1 MVLDSEW
8 HWIFDCPHFE
18 DLRQKLPVLKRTI
31 KDCYPFDPRGFAK
44 VANLVSLLKEV
55 QIQYRVAVSLGSFI
69 RQAKALRESWM
80 REVFSRGRPCAPPEH
95 WTRNIFLHPPSD
107 ADFPAE
113 VAENFHDGQPW
124 FTFIDDI
131 SAA

>member
-1 MVLDSEW
+1 M
-8 HWIFDCPHFE
+8 
-18 DLRQKLPVLKRTI
+18 PVLKRTI
-31 KDCYPFDPRGFAK
+31 KDCYTDDNHRFAK

-69 RQAKALRESWM
+69 RQAIALRESWM

-95 WTRNIFLHPPSD
+95 WKRNVFLHPPSD

-124 FTFIDDI
+124 FDFIDDI
-131 SAA
+131 PAA